1 MIDWW
6 SETEHDVVDALASA
20 GPMSPQD
27 LAERIGMS
35 EGEAIAYLC
44 MLARERKVAIQLVGL
59 TPSMNRPGRVA
70 GRPREKTPVRAK
82 PAPVGGY
89 SASPGPLISS
99 ARRSPASS

>member
-6 SETEHDVVDALASA
+6 SETEHALVDALASA

-27 LAERIGMS
+27 LARRIGIS

-59 TPSMNRPGRVA
+59 TPSMNRPGRVV
-70 GRPREKTPVRAK
+70 GRHREKTPVRTG
-82 PAPVGGY
+82 PAFVGGH
-89 SASPGPLISS
+89 
-99 ARRSPASS
+99 

>member
-6 SETEHDVVDALASA
+6 SETEHAVVDALASA

-27 LAERIGMS
+27 LAQRIGMS

-44 MLARERKVAIQLVGL
+44 MLARERKVTIQLVGL
-59 TPSMNRPGRVA
+59 TPSMHRPGRVA

-82 PAPVGGY
+82 PAPVGGTERR
-89 SASPGPLISS
+89 P
-99 ARRSPASS
+99 AR

>member
-6 SETEHDVVDALASA
+6 SETEHAVVDALASA

-27 LAERIGMS
+27 LAQRIGMS

-59 TPSMNRPGRVA
+59 TPSMNRPGRGA
-70 GRPREKTPVRAK
+70 GRPREKTRGRAE
-82 PAPVGGY
+82 PTSVGRHRAP
-89 SASPGPLISS
+89 PGRLINS

>member
-70 GRPREKTPVRAK
+70 GRPREKTPMRAE
-82 PAPVGGY
+82 PASVGGH
-89 SASPGPLISS
+89 
-99 ARRSPASS
+99 

>member
-6 SETEHDVVDALASA
+6 SETEHAVVDALTSA

-27 LAERIGMS
+27 LAQRIGIS

-59 TPSMNRPGRVA
+59 TPSMHRRGRMA
-70 GRPREKTPVRAK
+70 GRPRGKTPVRAE
-82 PAPVGGY
+82 PASVGGHRVP
-89 SASPGPLISS
+89 PGPLISS
-99 ARRSPASS
+99 ARQSPASS